1 MLAYAA
7 PHGMTNNTR
16 PLPLTQGTPPLSTP
30 APTLQRRLSTT
41 SAAIFGLSY
50 ICPVVIISTF
60 GVIAQQSQGATALAY
75 LVATGAMI
83 LTASSYGRMAARYPE
98 AGSAYTYVSR
108 TTTPVIGLVIGWV
121 LLLDY
126 FFIPMVIALI
136 TAKAF
141 EVLLPGISFRV
152 WILLI
157 AVFAT
162 GVNLLGI
169 KVADRVNLTIMAA
182 QLAAMAGLAI
192 VCVRYLNGT
201 PPHAALPAV
210 SITTGSLSAML
221 GGAAI
226 ACYSFLGFDAVTT
239 LSEETRDPTRSIPR
253 ATVIAAAA
261 GGAIFIAISYL
272 MARVHPS
279 HVFQDVD
286 NAGFEIVRMAA
297 GPLFVTAFMVV
308 LLISNVAAAMCA
320 QAGSSRLLFVMGRSR
335 TLPARFFG
343 YLHPRYRTP
352 SCSIVLMG
360 IVMLGG
366 EGMNIETATS
376 CVNFGAFSAFLAVN
390 VCVLIDHLSQRRQLS
405 GGAGKVLVAATGAL
419 ASMGLLASLGRI
431 ALTVGF
437 AWLAIGLTY
446 IGVLTSAYRKPLPI
460 VDMVTEGR

>member
-1 MLAYAA
+1 
-7 PHGMTNNTR
+7 MTNNTR
-16 PLPLTQGTPPLSTP
+16 PLPLTKGTPPLSAP

-41 SAAIFGLSY
+41 SAALFGLSY

-108 TTTPVIGLVIGWV
+108 TTTPVIGLVVGWV

-157 AVFAT
+157 AAFAT

-201 PPHAALPAV
+201 PPHAAAAV
-210 SITTGSLSAML
+210 SITTGSLAAML

-239 LSEETRDPTRSIPR
+239 MSEETRDPTRSIPR

-286 NAGFEIVRMAA
+286 NAGFEIVRMVA

-320 QAGSSRLLFVMGRSR
+320 QAASSRLLFAMGRSR

-352 SCSIVLMG
+352 SYSIVLMG

-390 VCVLIDHLSQRRQLS
+390 ICVLIDHLSQRRQLS
-405 GGAGKVLVAATGAL
+405 GGAGKVLVAAAGAL

>member
-1 MLAYAA
+1 M
-7 PHGMTNNTR
+7 
-16 PLPLTQGTPPLSTP
+16 STP
-30 APTLQRRLSTT
+30 APTLHRRLSTL
-41 SAAIFGLSY
+41 SAALFGLSY

-60 GVIAQQSQGATALAY
+60 GVIAQQSQGATAFAY

-108 TTTPVIGLVIGWV
+108 TTTPVIGLIIGWL

-141 EVLLPGISFRV
+141 EVLLPGMSFRV

-157 AVFAT
+157 AAFT
-162 GVNLLGI
+162 SGVNMFGI

-182 QLAAMAGLAI
+182 QLAAMAGLAF
-192 VCVRYLNGT
+192 VCVQYLYGT
-201 PPHAALPAV
+201 PLHVAPLKASVATVSLP
-210 SITTGSLSAML
+210 AML

-239 LSEETRDPTRSIPR
+239 LSEETKDPTRSIPR

-261 GGAIFIAISYL
+261 GGIIFIAISYL
-272 MARVHPS
+272 MGRVHPS
-279 HVFQDVD
+279 FGFQDVD

-308 LLISNVAAAMCA
+308 LLVSNVAAAMCA

-335 TLPARFFG
+335 SLPARFFG
-343 YLHPRYRTP
+343 YLNQRYRTP
-352 SCSIVLMG
+352 SYNIALMG
-360 IVMLGG
+360 FAMLGG
-366 EGMNIETATS
+366 EWMNIETATS

-390 VCVLIDHLSQRRQLS
+390 ICVLIDHFSIRRQLP
-405 GGAGKVLVAATGAL
+405 GGVGKLLIAAAGAL
-419 ASMGLLASLGRI
+419 ASIGLLASLGRI
-431 ALTVGF
+431 ALTVGL

-446 IGVLTSAYRKPLPI
+446 IGVLTSGYRKPLPS
-460 VDMVTEGR
+460 